1 MSSMR
6 DLLEKMTFAGQAV
19 GQKPGDQVRGS
30 EPLPRKGGGKKHP
43 YAGRLVGDG
52 AAESVETQGNILK
65 ELSAVIDKNPV
76 QKDLYAQ
83 WQEFKKLNEQGITDR
98 IRPIKDPA
106 DPDNYDKIR
115 FQKLEPDGNII
126 DIQPYSGSH
135 RHYYKAVTGKDPDLS
150 PQSKE
155 MFDVLKNQFKKQQSN
170 APKQYQKFEV
180 PQSPDIQDI
189 PVRLKQKTYE
199 PDDDVIG
206 EYGAPGS
213 AIGNDTANNP
223 AEQAAMRQ
231 QQVAQKQELKN
242 QISGLV
248 AQVNGARAQLS
259 QLNKSFP
266 QGANPVE
273 KAMALK
279 DIQGQ
284 KVGIQNQIEDLMS
297 QIAAMRSQAL

>member
-19 GQKPGDQVRGS
+19 GQKPGDQVRGG
-30 EPLPRKGGGKKHP
+30 EPMPRKGGGKKHP
-43 YAGRLVGDG
+43 HQGRLVGDG
-52 AAESVETQGNILK
+52 ASESVDTQGNILK
-65 ELSAVIDKNPV
+65 ELSATIDKNPI
-76 QKDLYAQ
+76 QKDLYAK
-83 WQEFKKLNEQGITDR
+83 WQEFKKLNEQGIADR
-98 IRPIKDPA
+98 IRAIKDPD

-115 FQKLEPDGNII
+115 FQKLQPDGNIV

-135 RHYYKAVTGKDPDLS
+135 RHYYKGVTGKDPDSS

-155 MFDVLKNQFKKQQSN
+155 MFNKLQDQFKKQQTSQ
-170 APKQYQKFEV
+170 PRQYKKFEV

-189 PVRLKQKTYE
+189 PVPLKQKSYE
-199 PDDDVIG
+199 PDDDIIG

-213 AIGNDTANNP
+213 GIGNDTANNP

-231 QQVAQKQELKN
+231 QQVAQKQEIKN

-273 KAMALK
+273 KAMALR